1 MKRTHLDETQALDM
15 LSGVSYYRLL
25 GMCLTMQERVS
36 GHSPNTSSEGEMI
49 HWIVS
54 NFHWDEMKQ
63 KWEVNHLK
71 QVA

>member
-1 MKRTHLDETQALDM
+1 MKRTYLNETQALDM

-25 GMCLTMQERVS
+25 GMAMTMQECTK
-36 GHSPNTSSEGEMI
+36 GHSPNISSKGEII